1 MNYTIRFRRGLD
13 NLAADRLSRSA
24 TQYDMSVNDETE
36 FFERHV
42 YPVLEDTRTGIFSIN
57 SPAFTEKLLREQA
70 RDPIITDAIEQLNLT
85 GRVEKGQLKKHSGLC
100 LRNGLLYRR
109 KRIVVP
115 FPARRSV
122 LDLIHNAFHGGI
134 NRTYEEVKCR
144 FYWKGLYTD
153 VVKTCE
159 SCTICVGNKTYK
171 ARRQLLRPIHTNY
184 QFPRAT
190 VSYDVATLPWSNGG
204 YRYVLIMIDLFSK
217 YTEAVAMPD
226 QEASTILTALERGW
240 FYRHGFPITLLSDQ
254 GRNVDGSLIRE
265 ACKKWGI
272 RKIHSSPYH
281 PQGDGEAE
289 RGIQTFKQTMRC
301 LLAEKQMERTAW
313 PDLYNK

>member
-1 MNYTIRFRRGLD
+1 MVCLLLTGQLPAGVQSKMKEWIAEKEEIDRR
-13 NLAADRLSRSA
+13 
-24 TQYDMSVNDETE
+24 V
-36 FFERHV
+36 
-42 YPVLEDTRTGIFSIN
+42 
-57 SPAFTEKLLREQA
+57 A
-70 RDPIITDAIEQLNLT
+70 RDFIVAVRKALA
-85 GRVEKGQLKKHSGLC
+85 EKGVP
-100 LRNGLLYRR
+100 LYRGHR
-109 KRIVVP
+109 
-115 FPARRSV
+115 
-122 LDLIHNAFHGGI
+122 DL
-134 NRTYEEVKCR
+134 NR
-144 FYWKGLYTD
+144 LM
-153 VVKTCE
+153 
-159 SCTICVGNKTYK
+159 
-171 ARRQLLRPIHTNY
+171 
-184 QFPRAT
+184 T

-240 FYRHGFPITLLSDQ
+240 FYRHGFPITLSDQ

-265 ACKKWGI
+265 ACRKWGI

-313 PDLYNK
+313 PDLLQQVTFIHNTQSNASTRFPPSEVMFGCRL